1 MITLTNFFFNFFI
14 AAKLQEAK
22 PERLSTEKPRQIDHI
37 NRMITFMTLFKHSK
51 RFLQKLNLILKKLFY
66 YSQAK
71 GGEARK
77 AVDGKTSTVHEGDK
91 CTETEAEKSPWWTVD
106 LLDAYPVHFVRL
118 TTRCCDGI
126 TVKKVR

>member
-1 MITLTNFFFNFFI
+1 VIPLTGFHSYDKFLIRNETDFF
-14 AAKLQEAK
+14 
-22 PERLSTEKPRQIDHI
+22 
-37 NRMITFMTLFKHSK
+37 
-51 RFLQKLNLILKKLFY
+51 KLFY

-77 AVDGKTSTVHEGDK
+77 AVDGKTSTVHEGNK